1 MIEKE
6 IACVICGDI
15 VISKH
20 FKVYMCD
27 SCYLDHM
34 GDNENSS
41 IKS

>member
-1 MIEKE
+1 MEKE

-27 SCYLDHM
+27 DCFNDHH
-34 GDNENSS
+34 SR
-41 IKS
+41 